1 MNVSYSCP
9 TCNRTV
15 RSNVASGASTIGCS
29 ACQNER
35 PLPAVFSSNTELNA
49 CLICSGSD
57 LYLRKDF
64 SQRLGVGIVVLGF
77 GISTV
82 TWYFY
87 MIYLT
92 YAVLFTAALIDA
104 ILFMIVPNMLQCYRC
119 QAEYRDVPGLAEHSP
134 FNLETH
140 ERYRQQAA
148 RLPQNVASSSRT

>member
-1 MNVSYSCP
+1 M
-9 TCNRTV
+9 
-15 RSNVASGASTIGCS
+15 
-29 ACQNER
+29 ER
-35 PLPAVFSSNTELNA
+35 PLPAVFGNDFKLNA

-64 SQRLGVGIVVLGF
+64 SQRLGVGIVMLGF

-87 MIYLT
+87 MIYVT
-92 YAVLFTAALIDA
+92 YAVLFAAALIDA

-119 QAEYRDVPGLAEHSP
+119 QAEYRDVPGLADYSP

-148 RLPQNVASSSRT
+148 RLAQNTPSSSRT